1 MLMKELKIPW
11 NNWSSFERETPASVF
26 PPGDAR
32 AGHPWFTGKLATQDG
47 LDDLILRCPPALGPV
62 PGLSAIPAWGAPE
75 VGRLTA
81 IDESV

>member
-47 LDDLILRCPPALGPV
+47 LDDLILRCPPRSDPFPGSALFQ
-62 PGLSAIPAWGAPE
+62 PGAHQKSAASRP
-75 VGRLTA
+75 
-81 IDESV
+81 